1 MTKYP
6 FLNLIGTVTFFEIKV
21 SIGSSYFCSSRK
33 TLRFSSTNVKSPR
46 VCQNIISQF
55 KTWRWKVSNLASANP
70 ISVYLSFKIRR
81 HISRKKLLIVPT
93 NKLSRWLLQNTREV
107 ATHDLKI
114 KIRLYERHKIVS
126 FFSYNHELDKL
137 TNSNKSREN
146 TPKFPS

>member
-1 MTKYP
+1 MSYFRQIQTQEQSVG
-6 FLNLIGTVTFFEIKV
+6 ITVLRLKV
-21 SIGSSYFCSSRK
+21 SIGSSYFCNSRK
-33 TLRFSSTNVKSPR
+33 TLRFSSTNVKSPW

-55 KTWRWKVSNLASANP
+55 KTWRWKVSNLASANL
-70 ISVYLSFKIRR
+70 IFKIRR

-107 ATHDLKI
+107 TTHNLKI
-114 KIRLYERHKIVS
+114 KIRLYECHKSVS
-126 FFSYNHELDKL
+126 FSSYNHELDKL